1 MSEVQTYKD
10 LLAENERLR
19 IQLEEAT
26 ETIHAIRTG
35 QVDALVVEGE
45 NGHELYTLKTADTT
59 YRVIIETMNEGAVTL
74 GTNGLVVY
82 ANSMFALLVNRPLS
96 QVIGLP
102 FHRFVSPACL
112 SACETLFIEGRTDNR
127 KAELSLLDSS
137 GQQVPC
143 LLSVTPLTLNEGT
156 SLSVIITDLTSQKET
171 QQLLRLNNERLE
183 KSNSDLEV
191 SNNALNLSND
201 NLQQFA
207 YVASHD
213 LQEPLRKIQSFGDLL
228 KNQYGPQLGESGRD
242 MIDRMGSAATR
253 MSLLIKDL
261 LNYSRLTTQQT
272 PFVPVRLDQLLTDIL
287 DDLSVAIAES
297 SAVVEY
303 HDLPVVQGDA
313 AQLHQLFLNL
323 ISNALKFHNADASP
337 RIQVTSRQIPVAS
350 VPVSA
355 LFSASETDPARLF
368 HEISVTDNGI
378 GFEEKYVE
386 RIFQVFQRLHGKAQ
400 YPGSGVGLA
409 ICRKVVFNHQGGLTA
424 HSRPGEGATFTVY
437 LPV

>member
-1 MSEVQTYKD
+1 MS
-10 LLAENERLR
+10 
-19 IQLEEAT
+19 
-26 ETIHAIRTG
+26 
-35 QVDALVVEGE
+35 
-45 NGHELYTLKTADTT
+45 
-59 YRVIIETMNEGAVTL
+59 EGAVTL
-74 GTNGLVVY
+74 GPDGLVIY
-82 ANSMFALLVNRPLS
+82 ANSMFAQLVHTPLS

-102 FHRFVSPACL
+102 FYHFVSPECL
-112 SACETLFIEGRTDNR
+112 SACQSLFTAAQTDNR
-127 KAELSLLDSS
+127 KAELTLIGGHTSRI
-137 GQQVPC
+137 PC
-143 LLSVTPLTLNEGT
+143 LLSITTLNLDEGV
-156 SLSVIITDLTSQKET
+156 SLSVIVTDLTAQKET

-183 KSNSDLEV
+183 KSNSALEV

-228 KNQYGPQLGESGRD
+228 KSQYGPQLGESGVD
-242 MIDRMGSAATR
+242 MINRMESAATR

-261 LNYSRLTTQQT
+261 LNYSRLTTQQQ
-272 PFVPVRLDQLLTDIL
+272 PFVPVRLDRLLADIV

-297 SAVVEY
+297 GAVVEF

-323 ISNALKFHNADASP
+323 ISNALKFHAAGVAPIVRIETRQVRAAS
-337 RIQVTSRQIPVAS
+337 IPAT
-350 VPVSA
+350 A
-355 LFSASETDPARLF
+355 MFSPTDSDTDRLF

-409 ICRKVVFNHQGGLTA
+409 ICRKVVHNHQGGLTA
-424 HSRPGEGATFTVY
+424 RSQPGQGATFLVY